1 MLIISRQC
9 TRHAKF
15 WFGVPF
21 ILNKI
26 LQSSWGCCYL
36 ASSIN
41 LSNSSGSTANTF
53 NISSSIWCMWPATTN
68 ECRGPPRST
77 EVNCRNVPAAICW
90 VSEPT
95 LATPT
100 QIVSSVYA
108 GKWKK
113 KWMLTINKWNLQ
125 NYTEEYIGTVKYLK
139 YIQNCQFCNV
149 FETDTFLL
157 ISI

>member
-1 MLIISRQC
+1 MLNFGL

-15 WFGVPF
+15 WFDKPF
-21 ILNKI
+21 PLNKI

-41 LSNSSGSTANTF
+41 FSNSSGSTANTF

-77 EVNCRNVPAAICW
+77 EVNCRNVPAVICW

-108 GKWKK
+108 GKWKEF
-113 KWMLTINKWNLQ
+113 LQSINKWTLQ
-125 NYTEEYIGTVKYLK
+125 NHTDKFAGTVNFNIFSFVLFLK
-139 YIQNCQFCNV
+139 L
-149 FETDTFLL
+149 EKTDIF
-157 ISI
+157 